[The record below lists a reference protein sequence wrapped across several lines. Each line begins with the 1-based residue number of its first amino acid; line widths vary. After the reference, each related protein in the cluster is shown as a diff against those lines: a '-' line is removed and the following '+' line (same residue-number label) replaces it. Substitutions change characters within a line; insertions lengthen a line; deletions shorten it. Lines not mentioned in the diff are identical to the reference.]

1 MTSKLTFTVCARPVA
16 VRVAINFT
24 YAKARYDI
32 PCPKDNDVN
41 VTFPGAVDDIPC
53 AMDGKLA

>member
-1 MTSKLTFTVCARPVA
+1 LRVFPVVVA

-32 PCPKDNDVN
+32 PCPEENNVN
-41 VTFPGAVDDIPC
+41 VTFPGAVDNIPC